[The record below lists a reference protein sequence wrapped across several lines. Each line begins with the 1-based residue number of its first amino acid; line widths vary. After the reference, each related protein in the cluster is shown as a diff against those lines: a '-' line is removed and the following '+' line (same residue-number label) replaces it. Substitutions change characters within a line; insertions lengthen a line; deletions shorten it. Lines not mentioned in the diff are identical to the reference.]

1 MEEIKEKIREK
12 IIRLKYF
19 NKEKLQQL
27 ISYLIFD
34 RNCTWLH
41 LLIST
46 LATFEM
52 ESQLIGDEEFK
63 HKYIDA
69 ADIKWISGEGIDKPD
84 EHTPSWEI
92 IPKNTMYCEGCEYY
106 GNSNIANALLGSQC
120 DGYCYYLGKGDFS
133 FVRSTD
139 LLWDMCKCCGRYEF
153 EGDDE

>member
-1 MEEIKEKIREK
+1 MGDLVR
-12 IIRLKYF
+12 RL
-19 NKEKLQQL
+19 
-27 ISYLIFD
+27 IAYLIFD
-34 RNCTWLH
+34 RDWSWLH
-41 LLIST
+41 LFIST

-52 ESQLIGDEEFK
+52 ECQLIGDKEFK
-63 HKYIDA
+63 DRYIDQ

-84 EHTPSWEI
+84 EHVPSWEV

-153 EGDDE
+153 EGDDEQD